1 MNYKLNLVIFILF
14 FLSTIVLA
22 FSGGSGTISDPFIIT
37 NCIELQDM
45 NTNLDANYALGNDIN
60 CYSATREE
68 GVLWNNGLGF
78 QPIGNCISHYY
89 CNFFKGSI
97 DGRNHQII
105 GLYINRE
112 TIVDTNS
119 WSYDSSGLIGESGG
133 VLIKN
138 LGLVDV
144 EIKGGICAGGIVGS
158 IYGFDPNQR
167 ESLIINSFVTGKV
180 SSKSKEGKENHSFVG
195 GLVGYTNKVRIINS
209 YFDGNI
215 TGKYR
220 VGGLVG
226 VNGDATI
233 IKNSFVSGLITCDNC
248 SYVGGLVGDYY
259 SGTIDNSFNSAEI
272 NAVSGYYVG
281 GLAGS
286 ITTSTISNSFS
297 AKSAS
302 GPEYVGKLIGEVTSN
317 YGISNLNNLFCVS
330 GVGNDLGCNS
340 QVNVID
346 FYSSELG
353 VYSSWND
360 GNWVWTGSFFP
371 QLKAFPYCSGPIDG
385 NAVIYQGDWTGLK
398 PTDNLINVL
407 SNSNTSRTCEWKC
420 KEGFEISSN
429 KCVPINYTCTGD
441 IDSNAI
447 VFEGD
452 NEGLVENLDK
462 NLVEADGN
470 TSRKCE
476 YYCKEGYY
484 KSGNSCIAYTCINPI
499 DNASYYEGDNLGL
512 ILSGEVNSVLSNSNE
527 DRKCEMFCDTNYHR
541 EGVACVRD
549 VEVFSCIGTIPN
561 NAELWDEEEEL
572 ELVVNVTR
580 TLSAIDTQTKCEYKC
595 SNNFKQFNDTC
606 VPKDYV
612 VASCG
617 SAKRNYYPTDDFPIG
632 SLCSIGNPFP
642 SNPALGENINDST
655 SWICVGDV
663 NASCSAKRVDY
674 GAPIYDACVLKEL
687 NVGRDE
693 E

>member
-1 MNYKLNLVIFILF
+1 
-14 FLSTIVLA
+14 
-22 FSGGSGTISDPFIIT
+22 
-37 NCIELQDM
+37 
-45 NTNLDANYALGNDIN
+45 
-60 CYSATREE
+60 
-68 GVLWNNGLGF
+68 
-78 QPIGNCISHYY
+78 
-89 CNFFKGSI
+89 
-97 DGRNHQII
+97 
-105 GLYINRE
+105 
-112 TIVDTNS
+112 
-119 WSYDSSGLIGESGG
+119 
-133 VLIKN
+133 
-138 LGLVDV
+138 
-144 EIKGGICAGGIVGS
+144 
-158 IYGFDPNQR
+158 
-167 ESLIINSFVTGKV
+167 
-180 SSKSKEGKENHSFVG
+180 
-195 GLVGYTNKVRIINS
+195 
-209 YFDGNI
+209 
-215 TGKYR
+215 
-220 VGGLVG
+220 
-226 VNGDATI
+226 
-233 IKNSFVSGLITCDNC
+233 
-248 SYVGGLVGDYY
+248 
-259 SGTIDNSFNSAEI
+259 
-272 NAVSGYYVG
+272 
-281 GLAGS
+281 
-286 ITTSTISNSFS
+286 
-297 AKSAS
+297 
-302 GPEYVGKLIGEVTSN
+302 
-317 YGISNLNNLFCVS
+317 
-330 GVGNDLGCNS
+330 
-340 QVNVID
+340 
-346 FYSSELG
+346 
-353 VYSSWND
+353 
-360 GNWVWTGSFFP
+360 
-371 QLKAFPYCSGPIDG
+371 PIDG

-693 E
+693 EGGFFVEPLCDCETELDLSLIDYNNSSNLQINPSKITCYTYPQKTGIGFNPPLTKDTLIQVTGSIKNHVECTNCELVTYYNYVLEKENSFVPDNSFVSLLLVIGVISFVLTRRKRI